1 MGGQIPMITPA
12 MGGQVVEFHRMRI
25 LVAVSPRRLPGTPEL
40 PTAVEQGF
48 PKRAVVEKVR
58 VYRIV
63 ERPAETTPGARG
75 SK

>member
-1 MGGQIPMITPA
+1 MPFRT
-12 MGGQVVEFHRMRI
+12 HYR
-25 LVAVSPRRLPGTPEL
+25 VSPEVIRLTVRCIPARRLPGRPGL

-58 VYRIV
+58 EHRIV